1 VWRKQV
7 NNKAANLGYKG
18 LNSPM
23 GEDDDSEKLD
33 GDGPGAFAY
42 SPLPATEYQD
52 ANDSTYPGG
61 GSATYTGET
70 VALQP
75 DGDGAVIYTGL
86 IEVTATWHDMWR
98 DAATDETPAEG
109 AEPTAYNVGKVTALI
124 SDLET
129 PEGDSLQYITI
140 TEAEIEDD
148 PKTRDVVE
156 AGMEL
161 DEDGVDIQQIIF
173 REVNI
178 MTPEDEEE
186 NTLTFNT
193 DFTIPDGGSAGDE
206 DGMARIVT
214 SLGDNPMDV
223 LVAEAD
229 RAASLVGTFVGQDV
243 DGPLGVIGR
252 WTLMDSSNAKQMLTT
267 SPGIERQ
274 RDDTTG
280 KITHTKTYE
289 TNASGGT
296 FDAADGFKIGTGAM
310 IYGAFGA
317 EVEP

>member
-173 REVNI
+173 RDVDI
-178 MTPEDEEE
+178 TTPVDDEK
-186 NTLTFNT
+186 NTLSFNT
-193 DFTIPDGGSAGDE
+193 SFDSE
-206 DGMARIVT
+206 DVGEPMARIVT
-214 SLGDNPMDV
+214 SVGANPMTVIGGRDDG
-223 LVAEAD
+223 AAGAD
-229 RAASLVGTFVGQDV
+229 EAASLVGTFVGQDV

-252 WTLMDSSNAKQMLTT
+252 WTLMDSGAATQGLETG
-267 SPGIERQ
+267 GITRT
-274 RDDTTG
+274 RDSDG
-280 KITHTKTYE
+280 DVDAHTMSYE
-289 TNASGGT
+289 TDIT
-296 FDAADGFKIGTGAM
+296 DANKIGTGTM

>member
-86 IEVTATWHDMWR
+86 IEVTAEW
-98 DAATDETPAEG
+98 DAAWTPRG
-109 AEPTAYNVGKVTALI
+109 ADGADIEPTDTTTVVDTYKLGLVTAVI
-124 SDLET
+124 SSLET
-129 PEGDSLQYITI
+129 PEGDSLEYITI
-140 TEAEIEDD
+140 TSAELADD
-148 PKTRDVVE
+148 TKTRDV
-156 AGMEL
+156 METGNKL
-161 DEDGVDIQQIIF
+161 MESGEDIQEIIF
-173 REVNI
+173 RDVSI
-178 MTPEDEEE
+178 TTPADEEK
-186 NTLTFNT
+186 NTLSFRTEFTNT
-193 DFTIPDGGSAGDE
+193 GE
-206 DGMARIVT
+206 MARIVT
-214 SLGDNPMDV
+214 DVGANPMDLDV
-223 LVAEAD
+223 TEVGG
-229 RAASLVGTFVGQDV
+229 RNAASLVGTFVGQDV

-252 WTLMDSSNAKQMLTT
+252 WTLMDSATATDSLDTIT
-267 SPGIERQ
+267 RV
-274 RDDTTG
+274 RDEDG
-280 KITHTKTYE
+280 DITHRKTYSVNIDDE
-289 TNASGGT
+289 DTILTGIQHS
-296 FDAADGFKIGTGAM
+296 KIGTGAM